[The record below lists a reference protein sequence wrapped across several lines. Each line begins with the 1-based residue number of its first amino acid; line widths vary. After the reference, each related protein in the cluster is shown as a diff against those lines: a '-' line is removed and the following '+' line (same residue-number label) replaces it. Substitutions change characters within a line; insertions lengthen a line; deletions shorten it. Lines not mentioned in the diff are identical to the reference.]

1 MKQKLLIYILA
12 VFVTNYTAGQ
22 VTTIEFDF
30 SNKTI
35 DSNSGF
41 NKLRQGDFYKL
52 KINCINL
59 NVYRV
64 EIDTKDSMVYK
75 PLDFAPMISGV
86 SGLGALFESASR
98 TLTSIKLDTIPRQ
111 EKIKTNG
118 DSDNKNRDLDLQ
130 KLKGYATKF
139 DSLSTEGK
147 ELGKGIEELESRVN
161 LRLAESRLISISALK
176 PVDLDFISTIDKEYL
191 IISQSVVA
199 LSKKFKE
206 DAKAFNTF
214 IENIKDTTGLLNN
227 INELKSAV
235 KELGAAISKLDSSSN
250 LTYRNKL
257 KAKLFEY
264 VNNSSVTYESL
275 PIQLTKDVSH
285 IDIKVIPI
293 DSGSRLPSYHSRLAI
308 PSKQNWFWAVG
319 TGGYISGLYDETYSL
334 RGTKVN
340 DSTSYYSIVREDVD
354 TVDATK
360 TKPTK
365 EFGASINLKVGYR
378 LPCAPDVGFHVS
390 LGSGFSFTKD
400 IRPRLMLG
408 VGTSFGYKHRLTID
422 YGWIA
427 GYTERLSRAY
437 QLSDNLPEAVERVTV
452 SKVQHS
458 WFLSLGYVFTL

>member
-12 VFVTNYTAGQ
+12 IFVTNYAAGQ
-22 VTTIEFDF
+22 ITTIEFDF
-30 SNKTI
+30 SNKTV
-35 DSNSGF
+35 DTNSNF

-52 KINCINL
+52 RINCINL

-64 EIDTKDSMVYK
+64 EIDTKDSMVYE
-75 PLDFAPMISGV
+75 PLDFTPMISGV

-98 TLTSIKLDTIPRQ
+98 ALTSIKIDTELFI
-111 EKIKTNG
+111 ETSNET
-118 DSDNKNRDLDLQ
+118 RDLDLQ

-161 LRLAESRLISISALK
+161 LRLAESRLIEISALK
-176 PVDLDFISTIDKEYL
+176 PVDLDFISTIDKDYL
-191 IISQSVVA
+191 TISQSVVA
-199 LSKKFKE
+199 LAKKFKE

-214 IENIKDTTGLLNN
+214 IENIKDTTGLLKN

-235 KELGAAISKLDSSSN
+235 KELSAAISKLDSSSN

-257 KAKLFEY
+257 KTKLFEY

-319 TGGYISGLYDETYSL
+319 TGGYISWLNDEIYSL
-334 RGTKVN
+334 VGSQTN
-340 DSTSYYSIVREDVD
+340 DSTVYYSIIDERDVQKKD
-354 TVDATK
+354 STK
-360 TKPTK
+360 ARKGL
-365 EFGASINLKVGYR
+365 EFGAAINLKVGYR
-378 LPCAPDVGFHVS
+378 LPKADWFAVHGSVGT
-390 LGSGFSFTKD
+390 GFSFTQNV
-400 IRPRLMLG
+400 RPRIMLG
-408 VGTSFGYKHRLTID
+408 TGFSAGYKHRITFDI
-422 YGWIA
+422 GMIA
-427 GYTERLSRAY
+427 GYTDRLSKAY
-437 QLSDNLPEAVERVTV
+437 TLTDILPEKVESVTV
-452 SKVQHS
+452 SRTQIA
-458 WFLSLGYVFTL
+458 LYLGLGYVFTL